1 MAKGDVQLLG
11 AWSSPFT
18 NRVQMA
24 LNLKSIDYEFIEV
37 NFYSNK
43 SESLLK
49 ANPVHKTI
57 PVLIHDEKPICESL
71 IIIQYIDEAWTKNGQ
86 SILPSDPY
94 DRAIARF
101 WAAYIDEK
109 WFPLLKEL
117 GKESGDET
125 KAAIMRKIFEGAG
138 LLEEAFVKCS
148 KGKEFFDGDNVGYV
162 DIVLGCFLGW
172 IKVTESMAGLKLF
185 DETRTP
191 GLAGWAERFVSH
203 NAAKDI
209 VPEPHKLIEFYMM
222 VQAAKASTG

>member
-57 PVLIHDEKPICESL
+57 PVLIHDEKPIS
-71 IIIQYIDEAWTKNGQ
+71 WTKNGQ
-86 SILPSDPY
+86 PILPSDPY

-125 KAAIMRKIFEGAG
+125 KAAIMRKIFEGVG
-138 LLEEAFVKCS
+138 LLEAAFVKCS
-148 KGKEFFDGDNVGYV
+148 KGKEFFGGDNVGYV